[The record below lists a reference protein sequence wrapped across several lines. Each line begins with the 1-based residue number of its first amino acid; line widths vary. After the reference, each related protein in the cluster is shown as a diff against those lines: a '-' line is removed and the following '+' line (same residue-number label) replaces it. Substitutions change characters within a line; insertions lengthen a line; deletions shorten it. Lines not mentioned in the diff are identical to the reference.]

1 MAMAA
6 AMLGGS
12 AISAIGGFMA
22 SDEMAEALKMQARV
36 QREVLTFNRE
46 RWQHYVDTYGD
57 LEQMNVADAME
68 GVQGDFAGVTG
79 RAAADVE
86 SQFANEQDRQRRDMM
101 RYGLDPS
108 SGRFASTDR
117 ELGMDRA
124 LTSAS
129 MQNTARETER
139 RWAEDAT
146 RGLRLQ
152 VGNFGVQMRE
162 NAADGVTQAGNN
174 LATAYGNTASNY
186 GNMANNL
193 FMQAGQMGIYG
204 ALSLAPQQAP
214 AAGTQGS
221 LYSGT
226 PQPSSNPGNIYDRTM
241 DFSTDLYKPSASPS
255 PWGNSGLLMTPM
267 DQYGSFK
274 P

>member
-1 MAMAA
+1 MALMAA

-12 AISAIGGFMA
+12 AISAIGGYMA
-22 SDEMAEALKMQARV
+22 SREMADALKMQARV

-68 GVQGDFAGVTG
+68 GIQGDFAGVTG

-86 SQFANEQDRQRRDMM
+86 SQFDNEQDRQRRDMM

-117 ELGMDRA
+117 ELGMQRA
-124 LTSAS
+124 LTSAG

-193 FMQAGQMGIYG
+193 FMQAGQMGMYG
-204 ALSLAPQQAP
+204 ALELGNSMQAKTAANNFAVDNNLTIPDVRAP
-214 AAGTQGS
+214 A
-221 LYSGT
+221 
-226 PQPSSNPGNIYDRTM
+226 PIYNGDANFT
-241 DFSTDLYKPSASPS
+241 S
-255 PWGNSGLLMTPM
+255 PWTKSGLQMTQT
-267 DQYGSFK
+267 DQYGGMH
-274 P
+274 